1 MAKGRPP
8 YFGPGTGRFSRKK
21 CTKKEKEGHLAA
33 GIEKAKR
40 RRENALTFPNENG
53 MTMLYKND
61 RQETLFLGKEDT
73 L

>member
-1 MAKGRPP
+1 MVFLSA
-8 YFGPGTGRFSRKK
+8 S
-21 CTKKEKEGHLAA
+21 
-33 GIEKAKR
+33 
-40 RRENALTFPNENG
+40 LTFFLENG

>member
-1 MAKGRPP
+1 MVFLSA
-8 YFGPGTGRFSRKK
+8 S
-21 CTKKEKEGHLAA
+21 
-33 GIEKAKR
+33 
-40 RRENALTFPNENG
+40 LTFFWENG